1 MASSAERALIATPMT
16 SCGGSPPRCLTC
28 PNRRTSRGSLTDGFS
43 QPCQLCVHPAASS
56 APCAQATHKRTGFG
70 WCDDRVVLALMDL
83 DERWSTATP
92 CRRIPL
98 WAQDF
103 VTNHAFGNGALDWLE
118 QTDRTVKAR
127 GRFFAL
133 VAHRFPGIGA
143 ASARWDDYRARM
155 PQLVSAF
162 PRVLEVLSRPRERR
176 WRVAGLVDQLRN
188 AGPGRGGRHRRL
200 RRGAEQLSAS
210 RGCGGCGGRPARP
223 QDSPAKGKS

>member
-1 MASSAERALIATPMT
+1 MGLGAGAVTASPQ
-16 SCGGSPPRCLTC
+16 SPPHPSGSGRQLDGQIPASVTC
-28 PNRRTSRGSLTDGFS
+28 PG
-43 QPCQLCVHPAASS
+43 Q
-56 APCAQATHKRTGFG
+56 
-70 WCDDRVVLALMDL
+70 
-83 DERWSTATP
+83 
-92 CRRIPL
+92 I
-98 WAQDF
+98 
-103 VTNHAFGNGALDWLE
+103 GALDSPRPLGTGIEVRYPQRLYTRPFGDGALDRLE

-162 PRVLEVLSRPRERR
+162 PGVLEVLSRPRERR
-176 WRVAGLVDQLRN
+176 WRVAGLADQLRN
-188 AGPGRGGRHRRL
+188 AGPGRGGKHRPL

-223 QDSPAKGKS
+223 QDSPAKGKSDPIDAYAAARAALSG